1 MTGEQIFR
9 LLEKMAARGD
19 SPRKREQ
26 RLRHVAKK
34 EGMSSDALR
43 ARARRYARR
52 MGLDYPTMR
61 ERPSPAR
68 ERDRRSRRA
77 ARAEWRAERLRVGAE
92 ALARGADWA
101 EIARLFGI
109 RTPEGAAQWWRR
121 NQPES
126 TDARRSRRRAEDLA
140 AK

>member
-9 LLEKMAARGD
+9 LLQKMAAQGD
-19 SPRKREQ
+19 PPRKREE
-26 RLRHVAKK
+26 RLRRLAKK

-52 MGLDYPTMR
+52 AGLEYPAMR
-61 ERPSPAR
+61 ERPYPAR
-68 ERDRRSRRA
+68 ERDRRARRA
-77 ARAEWRAERLRVGAE
+77 ERAEWRAERLRIGAE

-101 EIARLFGI
+101 EVARLFGI

-126 TDARRSRRRAEDLA
+126 SDAPRSRRRTEPFA